1 MSQDTAE
8 VHIIFINIDWKR
20 SRHGTEKATKKNL
33 TLLANTTS
41 SIVANMK
48 PAVICCCEAGTAMEP
63 MTSVQMLAM
72 ADAMRIAWERS
83 ATEQPDILNLFEDG
97 APYLTIWD
105 NNRCKCT
112 KGHIL
117 KNVYNVAGQPRT
129 AQAFLCTMPGD
140 SDEEG
145 IDVVNVH
152 APSGTL
158 RLTEV
163 QRRHLI
169 QNLLQS
175 SSMTRASRTIGE
187 GRFVIGGD
195 MNTDAIL
202 LGQILNYLKGQ
213 GILKTN
219 VGVRMPIDAKHG
231 GICVVGGFTTP
242 NTYHMAS
249 HGENN
254 HSMLQSS

>member
-1 MSQDTAE
+1 
-8 VHIIFINIDWKR
+8 
-20 SRHGTEKATKKNL
+20 
-33 TLLANTTS
+33 
-41 SIVANMK
+41 
-48 PAVICCCEAGTAMEP
+48 MEP
-63 MTSVQMLAM
+63 MTSEQMLVM
-72 ADAMRIAWERS
+72 ADAMRIAWEGS

-117 KNVYNVAGQPRT
+117 KNLYNVAGQRRT

-152 APSGTL
+152 APSGTVK
-158 RLTEV
+158 LTDI

-169 QNLLQS
+169 RNLLQS

-187 GRFVIGGD
+187 GKFVIGGD
-195 MNTDAIL
+195 MNTDSIL
-202 LGQILNYLKGQ
+202 LGQIVDDHTKE
-213 GILKTN
+213 GIIKTT
-219 VGVRMPIDAKHG
+219 VGVWMPIDARHG
-231 GICVVGGFTTP
+231 DICVVGGFTP
-242 NTYHMAS
+242 FLVQRKGARNHDPQHHMAS
-249 HGENN
+249 SGENN
-254 HSMLQSS
+254 HSMLQSSC